1 MNLRKVVIIVA
12 FLNLAYFGIE
22 FAVALAIGSVPAA
35 GGASTAKPNEH
46 RAILRAIL

>member
-1 MNLRKVVIIVA
+1 MKMKRTVRGVL
-12 FLNLAYFGIE
+12 L
-22 FAVALAIGSVPAA
+22 AVAVVLAIGSVPAA